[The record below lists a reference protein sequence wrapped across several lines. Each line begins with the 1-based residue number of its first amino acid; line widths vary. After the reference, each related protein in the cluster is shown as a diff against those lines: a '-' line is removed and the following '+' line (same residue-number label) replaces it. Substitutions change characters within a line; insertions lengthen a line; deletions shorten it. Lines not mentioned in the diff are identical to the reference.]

1 MARRRIVE
9 CHIVAVRRLR
19 LGPARVVRGLAR
31 AWFAELVLERL
42 QELGAAPDRA
52 GDGACVSSCFCFCA
66 FTPSTRQ
73 QNHEGE
79 GTSLSTALDGA
90 EVGLGHGVRL
100 LLVRLG
106 VGVVGRR
113 AVGVRLVAE
122 LVRESRAQ
130 RRAEGRERRPGRSR
144 DARGDAELAAAAA
157 RAQSTSRALAATS
170 TKASLALAVLPV
182 LCFFVFFS
190 CPRYVCFFAT

>member
-1 MARRRIVE
+1 M
-9 CHIVAVRRLR
+9 
-19 LGPARVVRGLAR
+19 
-31 AWFAELVLERL
+31 
-42 QELGAAPDRA
+42 
-52 GDGACVSSCFCFCA
+52 
-66 FTPSTRQ
+66 RQ
-73 QNHEGE
+73 E
-79 GTSLSTALDGA
+79 GTSLSTALDDT
-90 EVGLGHGVRL
+90 EISLGHGVRL

-157 RAQSTSRALAATS
+157 RRAEHVARARGDVDEG
-170 TKASLALAVLPV
+170 VLGAGGV
-182 LCFFVFFS
+182 ACVSFFS
-190 CPRYVCFFAT
+190 CFFFVPLYV